1 MNEGDV
7 ANVMRETI
15 IVLLKLGGPV
25 LIAAL
30 IVGVAMSLIQAVTQ
44 INEPTLA
51 FVPKVAAICGAFLV
65 AGPFMLATLTDYMR
79 ALFDRVIAVGG
90 S

>member
-7 ANVMRETI
+7 AGVMRETI
-15 IVLLKLGGPV
+15 MVTLKLGAPV
-25 LIAAL
+25 LLVAL
-30 IVGVAMSLIQAVTQ
+30 AVGVFMSLVQAVTQ

-51 FVPKVAAICGAFLV
+51 FVPKVAAICGAFLL
-65 AGPFMLATLTDYMR
+65 AGPFMVATLGDFMR